1 MASGCKY
8 TLGDAVHCNH
18 IMGVDIEIWLMVGS
32 ALLILILLAWRML
45 YGMLFKGEKFIEIA
59 TKLAK
64 VDDDDDDDDDDGD
77 RQLKGETVRGIIS
90 TLIDKD
96 DD

>member
-1 MASGCKY
+1 MATGCKY
-8 TLGDAVHCNH
+8 TLGDSVHCNH

-32 ALLILILLAWRML
+32 ALLILIFLAWRML

-64 VDDDDDDDDDDGD
+64 VDDDDDDD

>member
-1 MASGCKY
+1 MVNGCKY
-8 TLGDAVHCNH
+8 TLGDSVDCNH

-32 ALLILILLAWRML
+32 ALLILIAISGRIV

-59 TKLAK
+59 TKLAQ
-64 VDDDDDDDDDDGD
+64 DDDDDDDDH
-77 RQLKGETVRGIIS
+77 RELKGGSLRGIIS
-90 TLIDKD
+90 TLTDKD

>member
-1 MASGCKY
+1 MANGCKY
-8 TLGDAVHCNH
+8 TLGDSVDCNH

-32 ALLILILLAWRML
+32 ALLILIAISWRIV

-59 TKLAK
+59 TKLAQDDDG
-64 VDDDDDDDDDDGD
+64 DDDDDDNH
-77 RQLKGETVRGIIS
+77 RELKGGSLRGIIS
-90 TLIDKD
+90 TLTDKD